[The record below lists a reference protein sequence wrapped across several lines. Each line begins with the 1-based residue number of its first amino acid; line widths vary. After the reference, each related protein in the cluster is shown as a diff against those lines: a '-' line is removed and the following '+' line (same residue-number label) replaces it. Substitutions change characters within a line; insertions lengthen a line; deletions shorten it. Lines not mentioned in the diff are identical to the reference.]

1 MRNYLTALLMLLTV
15 GLVGQPRFP
24 VLSPEGS
31 IRQKVGLTTISVI
44 YERPSARGRKIFGDL
59 VPYGKLW
66 RTGAGNCTKIKID
79 GAVVIGNSVVPSGT
93 YALLTIPGQNEWTI
107 IFNSD
112 TTLYGTQGYDESKDV
127 VRFKSKPEMTVR
139 HYESF
144 TINID
149 VVQNDAELNLS
160 WEKTHVAFKI
170 KTETDQLVMEMV
182 TEDLLSGKIKDP
194 QLLAMCAEYYYFLD
208 RDLET
213 GIALINKALDYK
225 QTSWYYALKVDLLTK
240 RKQYTEA
247 IETLKLNMAYV
258 KTNPERWTEE
268 QLNNVLEGQEI
279 QMRELQKKTKEAH
292 PDYGK

>member
-194 QLLAMCAEYYYFLD
+194 QLLAMGAEYYYFLD